1 MVIYLLFDRKQALAA
16 NISWYSAITR
26 GATTELQETTDSRR
40 SVVARSSPESG
51 TWLLKDSLTVSQS
64 LVQQHTPFRV
74 ARGAWVIAGQE
85 RLVVG
90 SWVPWE
96 VREQSNRGKRWRQ
109 KQEGRRRQKGAGDGG
124 GGGTRRWWI
133 SGRCRRGAQRA
144 ARKLAPLFAQA
155 SAFFPP
161 SEPSFRPLPRRQSS
175 QEEPP
180 RTRAAR
186 RADSPFAHFVQDI
199 TRKIPANSQDC
210 ERNRRG
216 RNGEESGMEINE
228 S

>member
-1 MVIYLLFDRKQALAA
+1 M
-16 NISWYSAITR
+16 
-26 GATTELQETTDSRR
+26 
-40 SVVARSSPESG
+40 ARSSSKPG
-51 TWLLKDSLTVSQS
+51 LLKDSLTVSQS
-64 LVQQHTPFRV
+64 PVQQHTPFRV

-124 GGGTRRWWI
+124 GGGTQRWWI
-133 SGRCRRGAQRA
+133 SGRCRRDAQRA

-186 RADSPFAHFVQDI
+186 RADSLFAHFVRDI
-199 TRKIPANSQDC
+199 TRKILADSRNCENSHR
-210 ERNRRG
+210 ERSILATVG
-216 RNGEESGMEINE
+216 DPYGS
-228 S
+228 